1 MSLYIQNNL
10 LDVESILECQKN
22 LRCKDCIHF
31 DVYNVNFLGGNIDID
46 FMFLSQYDPDH
57 NVYIRGDD
65 NGTLYLNKF
74 DSNIPIWLKTNL
86 DEINIS
92 IFNND
97 INATL
102 HKELNEIVYTCDI
115 HSIQNLPTLSNVL
128 EKEFGYNPMSLSSC
142 NMSDL
147 RHIIRDTWYLDMALN
162 KYTLCNYDESRM
174 VFENVAV
181 ENIYLDEFKNQ
192 GGGILINGYNL
203 INMSNDILTAKTS
216 TSKHGLCMLNSNVPS
231 CSNFSRTFKEFQASI
246 NEKQLYYDSNVNSVA
261 NYITSNIDSFFIN
274 SNNLNDFD
282 HPDVIVDNLELS
294 KLKHNVFFEND
305 SISLSNLT
313 LKFVSGTHDLQVN
326 SFKTLVETKYPFYI
340 NRPYSYV
347 FLNLTSNNIYQVTDA
362 LDVVSADTNVC
373 GQVKCLANL
382 RSTYKNEEPHTT
394 VRYEHMYETNF
405 QEVSKLQRSL
415 DYINIDNILEII
427 YLESVSANTRLMR
440 STNNLAEMADITLE
454 DRYTSYNNLELSSII
469 RTLDFDDLTRKPYN
483 ISCFYNDVTY
493 LSNKTS
499 LKEVNGAQSLHSLG
513 VKSVSRL
520 DVDNF
525 IINGNTLYS
534 DFLNVTS
541 RLNVDISTET
551 CIDNDSNIVLM
562 GCTTQDGQVSPKEI
576 LHRLLS
582 GKKLVRLHDTLQY
595 DNEGTYTI
603 QLLNEVYVEIHEKI
617 KNIRNSI
624 EHIKQIITP

>member
-22 LRCKDCIHF
+22 LNCKDCIHF
-31 DVYNVNFLGGNIDID
+31 DVKNVNFLGGNIDID
-46 FMFLSQYDPDH
+46 FMFLSQYDANN

-65 NGTLYLNKF
+65 NGTLYVNKF

-86 DEINIS
+86 NDINVS

-97 INATL
+97 INAVL
-102 HKELNEIVYTCDI
+102 HKELNEIVYTGDI
-115 HSIQNLPTLSNVL
+115 HSIQNLPTLSSVL

-147 RHIIRDTWYLDMALN
+147 HDIIRDTWYLDLALN
-162 KYTLCNYDESRM
+162 KYTLCNYNENFM

-216 TSKHGLCMLNSNVPS
+216 VNKHGLCMLNSNVPS
-231 CSNFSRTFKEFQASI
+231 CSNFSRRSKEFQASI
-246 NEKQLYYDSNVNSVA
+246 NATQLYYDDNVNSVT
-261 NYITSNIDSFFIN
+261 NYITSNIDTFFIN
-274 SNNLNDFD
+274 TNNLNDFD
-282 HPDVIVDNLELS
+282 HADILVNNLELN
-294 KLKHNVFFEND
+294 KLKNSVILNNDNISFSNV
-305 SISLSNLT
+305 T
-313 LKFVSGTHDLQVN
+313 LKFVSGTYDLQIN
-326 SFKTLVETKYPFYI
+326 SFKTLVETKYPYYI

-347 FLNLTSNNIYQVTDA
+347 FLNLTSNNSYQVIDS
-362 LDVVSADTNVC
+362 LDVTCADSNTY

-382 RSTYKNEEPHTT
+382 RSTYKNEQPHTT
-394 VRYEHMYETNF
+394 IRYEYMYETNF
-405 QEVSKLQRSL
+405 QEVSKLRRSL

-427 YLESVSANTRLMR
+427 YLESVSKNTRLMR
-440 STNNLAEMADITLE
+440 STNNLVEMADLTLE
-454 DRYTSYNNLELSSII
+454 NRHTSYNNLELSGII
-469 RTLDFDDLTRKPYN
+469 KTLDFDDLTRKPHN
-483 ISCFYNDVTY
+483 ISCMHNDVEY

-499 LKEVNGAQSLHSLG
+499 LKELNKVESLNSLG
-513 VKSVSRL
+513 IKSIAQL

-541 RLNVDISTET
+541 QLNINNKDANLF
-551 CIDNDSNIVLM
+551 NDSIVLM
-562 GCTTQDGQVSPKEI
+562 SCATEDGEISHEEI
-576 LHRLLS
+576 LHKNFS
-582 GKKLVRLHDTLQY
+582 NKKMVRLHNTLRY

-603 QLLNEVYVEIHEKI
+603 QLLNDVYDEIHEKI